1 MAEAYPWL
9 EELRLKRMVVIDE
22 VLELI
27 LRLFKNFS
35 VLVLSSCKGF
45 TIDGLTAIAANCKF
59 FFVHYSVLLLC
70 WAAASRRS
78 PLMVVETL
86 FAATMK

>member
-9 EELRLKRMVVIDE
+9 EELSLKRMVVTDE

-27 LRLFKNFS
+27 SCLFKNFS

-45 TIDGLTAIAANCKF
+45 AIDGLIAIATNCKF
-59 FFVHYSVLLLC
+59 FFVHFTTQFYCFVLG
-70 WAAASRRS
+70 SS
-78 PLMVVETL
+78 FKEVVVDSC
-86 FAATMK
+86 